1 MITSKNIRDVVEE
14 TLNNDDLYI
23 VEVTVD
29 LNNRIKVIL
38 DSDKTVSITD
48 CISVNRAIEQ
58 HFDRDED
65 DFSLE
70 VTSAGLGQPLVLL
83 RQYNKLIGKKLE
95 ITVDNGLKLSGELK
109 KVNGEYV
116 ELLEESKKRKAGT
129 NEPLLH
135 KLTLGNIKQAKA
147 IITI

>member
-58 HFDRDED
+58 HFDRDEE

-109 KVNGEYV
+109 RVNGEYV
-116 ELLEESKKRKAGT
+116 ELLEEAKKRKAET